1 VRIVREKKREEEA
14 DAGGV
19 RLDVFLDVACIF
31 PTRSQAKEACEGG
44 KVDLNGS
51 AARPHRMVKPG
62 DTLQVT
68 VPGRQRTLVVRTVTE
83 RHVPKAEART
93 LYEETTPELTPEQ
106 LEARRLERLL
116 APRRDA
122 SAGKL
127 SRREREDRGR
137 LRGW

>member
-1 VRIVREKKREEEA
+1 MKGDRKREAEA

-19 RLDVFLDVACIF
+19 RLDVFLDVACVF

-44 KVDLNGS
+44 KVDLNG
-51 AARPHRMVKPG
+51 AAAKPHRTVKPG

-68 VPGRQRTLVVRTVTE
+68 TPGRRRTLVVTAVTD

-106 LEARRLERLL
+106 REAQRLERLL
-116 APRRDA
+116 APRRDPG
-122 SAGKL
+122 AGKL

>member
-1 VRIVREKKREEEA
+1 MTRERSRPGPEA
-14 DAGGV
+14 DAAGV
-19 RLDVFLDVACIF
+19 RLDVFLDVVCIF

-51 AARPHRMVKPG
+51 AAKPHRTVKPG

-68 VPGRQRTLVVRTVTE
+68 VPGRRRTLVVRAVAE

-93 LYEETTPELTPEQ
+93 LYEETTPELTSEQ
-106 LEARRLERLL
+106 LEARRLEKLL

-122 SAGKL
+122 GAGRL
-127 SRREREDRGR
+127 SRREREERGR
-137 LRGW
+137 LRGY

>member
-1 VRIVREKKREEEA
+1 MTRGGKRDGEEA

-19 RLDVFLDVACIF
+19 RLDVFLDVACIY

-51 AARPHRMVKPG
+51 AARPHRTVKPG

-68 VPGRQRTLVVRTVTE
+68 VPGRRRTLVVAAVTD

-93 LYEETTPELTPEQ
+93 LYEERTPELTPEQ
-106 LEARRLERLL
+106 REAQRLERLL

-122 SAGKL
+122 GGGKL
-127 SRREREDRGR
+127 SRRERDERGR
-137 LRGW
+137 LRGY

>member
-1 VRIVREKKREEEA
+1 MTRDRKQETEA

-19 RLDVFLDVACIF
+19 RLDVFLDVACLY

-51 AARPHRMVKPG
+51 AAKPHRTVKPG

-68 VPGRQRTLVVRTVTE
+68 VPGRRRTLVVRAVTE
-83 RHVPKAEART
+83 RHVPKAQARE

-116 APRRDA
+116 APRRDGG
-122 SAGKL
+122 AGKL
-127 SRREREDRGR
+127 SRREREERGR
-137 LRGW
+137 LRGY

>member
-1 VRIVREKKREEEA
+1 MTRERSRPEPVA
-14 DAGGV
+14 DAAGV
-19 RLDVFLDVACIF
+19 RLDVFLGVACIF

-51 AARPHRMVKPG
+51 AAKPHRTVKPG

-68 VPGRQRTLVVRTVTE
+68 VPGRRRTLVVRAVAE

-93 LYEETTPELTPEQ
+93 LYEETTPELTSEQ
-106 LEARRLERLL
+106 LEARRLEKLL

-122 SAGKL
+122 GAGRL
-127 SRREREDRGR
+127 SRREREERGR
-137 LRGW
+137 LRGY

>member
-1 VRIVREKKREEEA
+1 MTRGGKRDGEDA

-19 RLDVFLDVACIF
+19 RLDVFLDVACIY

-51 AARPHRMVKPG
+51 AARPHRTVKPG

-68 VPGRQRTLVVRTVTE
+68 VPGRRRTLVVAAVRD

-93 LYEETTPELTPEQ
+93 LYEERTPELTPEQ
-106 LEARRLERLL
+106 RDAQRLERLL

-122 SAGKL
+122 GGGKL
-127 SRREREDRGR
+127 SRRERDERGR
-137 LRGW
+137 LRGY

>member
-1 VRIVREKKREEEA
+1 MREKKREEEA

>member
-1 VRIVREKKREEEA
+1 MKREKAREEET

-19 RLDVFLDVACIF
+19 RLDVFLDVACIY
-31 PTRSQAKEACEGG
+31 PTRTQAKDACEGG

-51 AARPHRMVKPG
+51 AAKPHRVVKPG

-68 VPGRQRTLVVRTVTE
+68 VPGRRRTLVVRTVTD

-116 APRRDA
+116 APKRDA

-137 LRGW
+137 LRGY

>member
-1 VRIVREKKREEEA
+1 MTRGRGNGDEA

-19 RLDVFLDVACIF
+19 RLDVFLDVACVF
-31 PTRSQAKEACEGG
+31 PTRSKAKEACEGG
-44 KVDLNGS
+44 KVDLNG
-51 AARPHRMVKPG
+51 AAAKPHRTVKPG
-62 DTLQVT
+62 DSLQVT
-68 VPGRQRTLVVRTVTE
+68 VPGRRRTLVVKTVTD

-106 LEARRLERLL
+106 VEARRLERLL
-116 APRRDA
+116 APKRDA

>member
-1 VRIVREKKREEEA
+1 MTRERSRPEPVA
-14 DAGGV
+14 DAAGV

-51 AARPHRMVKPG
+51 AAKPHRTVKPG

-68 VPGRQRTLVVRTVTE
+68 VPGRRRTLVVRAVAE

-93 LYEETTPELTPEQ
+93 LYEETTPELTSEQ
-106 LEARRLERLL
+106 LEARRLEKLL

-122 SAGKL
+122 GAGRL
-127 SRREREDRGR
+127 SRREREERGR
-137 LRGW
+137 LRGY

>member
-1 VRIVREKKREEEA
+1 M
-14 DAGGV
+14 
-19 RLDVFLDVACIF
+19 RLDVYLDVACIY

-51 AARPHRMVKPG
+51 AARPHRLVKPG

-68 VPGRQRTLVVRTVTE
+68 VPGRRRTLVVKAVTP

-93 LYEETTPELTPEQ
+93 LYEETTPEWTPEQ
-106 LEARRLERLL
+106 VEARRLERLL
-116 APRRDA
+116 APKRD
-122 SAGKL
+122 SGGGKL

-137 LRGW
+137 LRGY

>member
-1 VRIVREKKREEEA
+1 MTRAGSRSEREA
-14 DAGGV
+14 DAGSV

-51 AARPHRMVKPG
+51 AAKPHRTVKPG

-68 VPGRQRTLVVRTVTE
+68 TPARKRTLVVKAVTE

-93 LYEETTPELTPEQ
+93 LYEETTP
-106 LEARRLERLL
+106 
-116 APRRDA
+116 
-122 SAGKL
+122 
-127 SRREREDRGR
+127 
-137 LRGW
+137 

>member
-1 VRIVREKKREEEA
+1 MAREKKREQEA

-19 RLDVFLDVACIF
+19 RLDVFLDVACIL
-31 PTRSQAKEACEGG
+31 PTRSQAKDACEGG

-51 AARPHRMVKPG
+51 AAKPHRIVKPG

-68 VPGRQRTLVVRTVTE
+68 VPGRRRTLVVKAVAE
-83 RHVPKAEART
+83 HHVPKAQART
-93 LYEETTPELTPEQ
+93 LYEETTPEPTPEQ
-106 LEARRLERLL
+106 AEARRLERLL
-116 APRRDA
+116 APKRDA

-137 LRGW
+137 LRGY

>member
-1 VRIVREKKREEEA
+1 MKREKKVEKEVDTE
-14 DAGGV
+14 GV

-51 AARPHRMVKPG
+51 SARPHRMVKPG

-68 VPGRQRTLVVRTVTE
+68 VPGRRRILVVRATAE
-83 RHVPKAEART
+83 HHVPKAEARA
-93 LYEETTPELTPEQ
+93 LYEETTPELSPEQ
-106 LEARRLERLL
+106 VEARRLERLL
-116 APRRDA
+116 APKRDA
-122 SAGKL
+122 TAGKL

-137 LRGW
+137 LRGY

>member
-1 VRIVREKKREEEA
+1 MKREKPDEERA

-19 RLDVFLDVACIF
+19 RLDVFLDVACIY
-31 PTRSQAKEACEGG
+31 PTRSKAKEACEGG

-51 AARPHRMVKPG
+51 SARPHRTVKPG

-68 VPGRQRTLVVRTVTE
+68 VPGRRRTLVVRTVTE

-106 LEARRLERLL
+106 VEARRMERLL
-116 APRRDA
+116 APKREA

-127 SRREREDRGR
+127 SRREREDRSR

>member
-1 VRIVREKKREEEA
+1 MTRDRKREAEA
-14 DAGGV
+14 EAAGV

-44 KVDLNGS
+44 KVDLNG
-51 AARPHRMVKPG
+51 AAAKPHRTVKPG

-68 VPGRQRTLVVRTVTE
+68 VPGRRRTLVVREVAD
-83 RHVPKAEART
+83 RHVPKAQART
-93 LYEETTPELTPEQ
+93 LYEETTPEPTAEQ

-116 APRRDA
+116 APQRDTG
-122 SAGKL
+122 AGRL
-127 SRREREDRGR
+127 SRREREERGR